1 MPTAPEAL
9 AAFDAACASVGEI
22 WAGAVLRPSVGVE
35 ADARA
40 MSDDGL
46 VRVSDALAGLARVVE
61 SLQARCAAELASRCT
76 GEAGADLARARGFNT
91 PERMIAQST
100 GRRYSDAV
108 KLVAVGQATASRA
121 TFTGGLRPARHP
133 HLAAALERGAIGVDA
148 AEVIRRFLDGI
159 ELRADRERL
168 DDAEAFLVERAP
180 VVGADGLARLVK
192 HLEAHLDPDGVKP
205 REDVL
210 RARRELRIWEDAS
223 GMVNL
228 RGALDPVNG
237 ATLKA
242 AIDGLVG
249 AELRRARDARR
260 TGFGSTAGAADGA
273 VSDGGTTSDGGTVS
287 AGGSEADD
295 AVTGERRSIGQMNAD
310 ALADL
315 ARHALGCAAVPTL
328 RQVTVVARVDAD
340 ALASGEGAA
349 AIDGIEQPVSIQT
362 VRELL
367 TSAGIAPLYIGTGCE
382 KLELGR
388 AVRLFSTAQKIAL
401 AERDGG
407 CAWPGCRRPPSHT
420 EAHHVAWWTRDGG
433 ATDVDN
439 GILLCSHHHHRVHDD
454 GWRIFIR
461 DARSWFVPP
470 AHLDPEQRPRPG
482 NLATERDIGRHLAER
497 RRARAAAHAA

>member
-1 MPTAPEAL
+1 MSTTPAAL
-9 AAFDAACASVGEI
+9 ATFAAACASAGDA
-22 WAGAVLRPSVGVE
+22 WAGALMRPSAGVE

-76 GEAGADLARARGFNT
+76 GEEGADLAKARGFNS

-121 TFTGGLRPARHP
+121 SFTGGLRPARHP
-133 HLAAALERGAIGVDA
+133 HLAAALEQGAIGVDS

-180 VVGADGLARLVK
+180 AVGADGLARLVK

-237 ATLKA
+237 ASLKA

-260 TGFGSTAGAADGA
+260 TGFGAIPGGGGAE
-273 VSDGGTTSDGGTVS
+273 GGHG
-287 AGGSEADD
+287 ADD
-295 AVTGERRSIGQMNAD
+295 VFDEQRSIGQMNAD

-340 ALASGEGAA
+340 ALASGRGSAA
-349 AIDGIEQPVSIQT
+349 LDGIEQPVSIAT

-367 TSAGIAPLYIGTGCE
+367 ISAGIAPLYIGTGCE

-388 AVRLFSTAQKIAL
+388 SVRLFSSAQKVAL

-420 EAHHVAWWTRDGG
+420 EAHHVAWWTRDDGP
-433 ATDVDN
+433 TDLDN
-439 GILLCSHHHHRVHDD
+439 GILLCSHHHHRIHDD

-461 DARSWFVPP
+461 DGRSWFVPP
-470 AHLDPEQRPRPG
+470 AHFDPDQRPRPG

-497 RRARAAAHAA
+497 RRARSAPHAA